1 MRLLSAIFF
10 VILGLA
16 GMGLALF
23 LAMGLPGLLLLGS
36 AMVAAVG
43 LLVIPVDRSDR

>member
-1 MRLLSAIFF
+1 MNLIMAIFF
-10 VILGLA
+10 VILGLS
-16 GMGLALF
+16 GIGLALF

-43 LLVIPVDRSDR
+43 LLVIPVGRSNR